1 MAINRRMRG
10 LASVAGG
17 LLAVSTLAGCAN
29 LESFGINSEVQP
41 WAVANHDDKLAY
53 HSDAGDALLNLDT
66 TTGLAELEAFQ
77 AVGYHH
83 VETADTSLH
92 MEYETSVDGES
103 YVSQLHSNV
112 EGYSFDQSHR
122 GGDTE
127 TYYLLGDAIKE
138 VASNGKS
145 WVSVPTGD
153 LNRTQTPENVCQL
166 FAVSYTCAL
175 IDAWNASREELGT
188 VPVELSQ
195 AEDGSQHF
203 ATAVSYAS
211 LADEGLI
218 PQSFSSYSSDETAAT
233 LIPMH
238 LWVDENGLV
247 TKVEVNGVITTADAS
262 ELAVQI
268 GFELTATQA
277 SSEMSPVDPGD
288 IPPDDL
294 YEITTQSQLDTFL
307 QQLAQVEQD

>member
-1 MAINRRMRG
+1 MASNRRMRVT
-10 LASVAGG
+10 ASALGA
-17 LLAVSTLAGCAN
+17 LLAVSALAGCAN
-29 LESFGINSEVQP
+29 LESFGIDSEVQP
-41 WAVANHDDKLAY
+41 WAVANHDDKLSY
-53 HSDAGDALLNLDT
+53 HSEAGDALLNLDT
-66 TTGLAELEAFQ
+66 TTGLAELETFQ

-83 VETADTSLH
+83 VESPDSSLH

-103 YVSQLHSNV
+103 YVSQLHTNV

-127 TYYLLGDAIKE
+127 TYYLLGDAVKE
-138 VASNGKS
+138 VASEGKS

-153 LNRTQTPENVCQL
+153 LNRAQTPENVCQL

-175 IDAWNASREELGT
+175 IDAWNSSREQLGT
-188 VPVELSQ
+188 VPVELSR

-211 LADEGLI
+211 LVEQGLI
-218 PQSFSSYSSDETAAT
+218 SDSFSNYSSEETNAT

-238 LWVDENGLV
+238 LWVDETGLV
-247 TKVEVNGVITTADAS
+247 TKVEVNGVITGDDAS

-268 GFELTATQA
+268 GFELTSTRP
-277 SSEMSPVDPGD
+277 STEMTPVEVGD
-288 IPPDDL
+288 IPEDDL
-294 YEITTQSQLDTFL
+294 YEITTESQLETFL
-307 QQLAQVEQD
+307 QQLAQV